1 MRESTIENYLVK
13 QVKRHGGV
21 AEKFV
26 SPGKRGV
33 PDRIVSWPFRF
44 KDWVECKA
52 TDGRLSVHQ
61 KRDHKRRRKMG
72 DEVVVVWSKAQV
84 DSYVARA
91 RYRHRK
97 ALIGDLE

>member
-13 QVKRHGGV
+13 QVKANGGE

-33 PDRIVSWPFRF
+33 PDRIVSWPFGY

-52 TDGRLSVHQ
+52 PEGRLRRDQ
-61 KRDHKRRRKMG
+61 KRDHTRRAKLGHR
-72 DEVVVVWSKAQV
+72 VWVLWSKRDV
-84 DSYVARA
+84 DQYIQSCRL
-91 RYRHRK
+91 RDIEYRC
-97 ALIGDLE
+97 I